1 MIKTDTLI
9 TTQDWIDAIGRLDA
23 LLAGAGVGMYVW
35 DRAEGTYHWS
45 EGVRKML
52 SVGPEEAPGFDVWQA
67 RLHPEDAPMVR
78 KALDGLLEEGKAYHQ
93 LFRVVQ
99 PGGGVRWLDDTVQ
112 VLAEDADGKPIRLA
126 GLIRDVTEWQSPLEA
141 ALADDDISLLL
152 QDKDLRYVWYHSQ
165 LARFADWPVG
175 SILGLTDLEVGFLPE
190 VAAEITA
197 KKRRVLQTRQPETFE
212 QWLDLYDGRRAYIQA
227 QYLPYTFG
235 NGDIGVLCKIRD
247 LTDTQQALSREA
259 ELRQELERQ
268 LRELEASQARF
279 DAALRGSNITLF
291 VQDEHLNYIW
301 EHNVLPDY
309 GLDGR
314 LVGTSDHDFPY
325 APDTMEP
332 YLKSKREV
340 IFEGKELRQAAWFP
354 FKLQGPRY
362 IETTFSPFV
371 LPNGRPGLIGK
382 VVDLTETKQAQDRE
396 AELRQQLERKLVEL
410 DSSHRLFAAGLA
422 KSPLTVFFQDEE
434 LTYGWAYNVPPTW
447 GINGQVAGY
456 NERDF
461 PLAPKTIEALV
472 ALKKKV
478 LETGE
483 QAEFKDWVRFDHG
496 ELAYCHGRYDRYQDD
511 NGTRGLIGRVVNL
524 TETKL
529 AEERAHRL
537 AQDLAETQ
545 ARLDAGLRGE
555 PFTIYIQDE
564 ELRYRWLY
572 NIHPNWEEGD
582 FLGKTDEESGLDDEI
597 ILKMTPAKRRVLAT
611 GAAEQ
616 VELWALGLNGEPTF
630 LRYRINPYT
639 FADGKPGVIVKVT
652 DLTADRLREQK
663 TEQLAQALS
672 EQVHELQAAD
682 LRLTTALDEEPLS
695 LWVQDASLRFLWAR
709 NFPTKIWPHD
719 IVGLRDADVQLPPDQ
734 LAQLAEIKRRV
745 METGQPFNGEG
756 WFTLH
761 AGNREY
767 FRLSFKPYPLPDGT
781 VGLVGKAY
789 ELTDLKQAQ
798 EKVESLNQEL
808 QRQLGA
814 LSQAHNAKLAEL
826 QDARAIQIS
835 LLPAEPPAVPG
846 LHIAAAMQT
855 SEEVGGD
862 YYDFLTLPDGRLVMA
877 LGDATGHGLR
887 AGFLVAIVKAYFQ
900 LLAQQVSP
908 AELLSLISDQLSALE
923 LKQMY
928 MALSVLQ
935 YDPAT
940 GQGSYVAAGMPP
952 LRIFRAGTEQVE
964 VLTVRSLYLG
974 TNLRNTLEPQPFSLA
989 PGDVLVAATDGLF
1002 ETRNPQGMALPTA
1015 VIDKAIAHCHQHHP
1029 AQLVQCLLQEQL
1041 RWQGQPQP
1049 ADDTTLVVLARA

>member
-1 MIKTDTLI
+1 MIKTDTLL
-9 TTQDWIDAIGRLDA
+9 TTQDWIEAIAKLDA
-23 LLAGAGVGMYVW
+23 LLAGAGVGLYVW
-35 DRAEGTYHWS
+35 DRVEGIYHWS
-45 EGVRKML
+45 EGIRQML
-52 SVGPEEAPGFDVWQA
+52 SVGAGEVPSFEIWHS
-67 RLHPEDAPMVR
+67 RLHPDDSSMVSI
-78 KALDGLLEEGKAYHQ
+78 ALDRLLEKGKAYHQ

-112 VLAEDADGKPIRLA
+112 VLLQDTDGKPLRIA
-126 GLIRDVTEWQSPLEA
+126 GLVRDVTEWQSPLQA

-152 QDKDLRYVWYHSQ
+152 QDKDLRYVWYHRP
-165 LARFADWPVG
+165 LARFADWPINN
-175 SILGLTDLEVGFLPE
+175 ILGLTDAQVGFSPA
-190 VAAEITA
+190 VAADIMA
-197 KKRRVLQTRQPETFE
+197 KKRRVLLTGQPETFE
-212 QWLDLYDGRRAYIQA
+212 QWMALHNGQHAYICA
-227 QYLPYTFG
+227 QYLPYTFS
-235 NGDIGVLCKIRD
+235 NGDTGILCKIRD
-247 LTDTQQALSREA
+247 LTEVQQARGREA

-268 LRELEASQARF
+268 VRELEASQARF
-279 DAALRGSNITLF
+279 DAALQGSNVTLF
-291 VQDEHLNYIW
+291 VQDEHLNYVW

-309 GLDGR
+309 GLNGR

-325 APDTMEP
+325 APDAMEP
-332 YLKSKREV
+332 YLKGKREV

-362 IETTFSPFV
+362 IETTFSPFT

-382 VVDLTETKQAQDRE
+382 VLDLTETKQAQERE
-396 AELRQQLERKLVEL
+396 VELRSQLERKLVEL

-422 KSPLTVFFQDEE
+422 QSPLTVFFQDEE

-461 PLAPKTIEALV
+461 PLPPETIEALV
-472 ALKKKV
+472 TLKKKV
-478 LETGE
+478 LATGE
-483 QAEFKDWVRFDHG
+483 PAEFKDWVHFDHG
-496 ELAYCHGRYDRYQDD
+496 EVAFCHARYDRYQDE

-529 AEERAHRL
+529 AEERAHGL

-545 ARLDAGLRGE
+545 ARLDAGLQGE

-572 NIHPNWEEGD
+572 NIHPGWQEGD
-582 FLGKTDEESGLDDEI
+582 FLGKTDEESGLDAEI
-597 ILKMTPAKRRVLAT
+597 LRQMDPAKRRVLAT

-616 VELWALGLNGEPTF
+616 VELWAQNLAGEPTF

-639 FADGKPGVIVKVT
+639 FADGKPGVIVKVS
-652 DLTADRLREQK
+652 DLTSDRLREQK
-663 TEQLAQALS
+663 TEQLAQALA

-709 NFPTKIWPHD
+709 NFPTKIWPHN
-719 IVGLRDADVQLPPDQ
+719 IVGLRDADLQLPPDQ
-734 LAQLAEIKRRV
+734 LAQLADIKRKV
-745 METGQPFNGEG
+745 IETGEPFNGES

-761 AGNREY
+761 GGNREY
-767 FRLSFKPYPLPDGT
+767 YRLSFKPYPLPDGT
-781 VGLVGKAY
+781 TGLVGKAY
-789 ELTDLKQAQ
+789 ELTDLKLAQ
-798 EKVESLNQEL
+798 EQVESLNKEL
-808 QRQLGA
+808 QRQLAA
-814 LSQAHNAKLAEL
+814 LGQAHNAKLAEL
-826 QDARAIQIS
+826 QDARAIQTS
-835 LLPAEPPAVPG
+835 LLPAQPPDLPG

-862 YYDFLTLPDGRLVMA
+862 YYDFLTLPDGKLVMA

-900 LLAQQVSP
+900 LLARQVTP
-908 AELLSLISDQLSALE
+908 AQLLELISDQLSALE

-928 MALSVLQ
+928 MGLSVLD

-952 LRIFRAGTEQVE
+952 LRIFRAATGQVE

-974 TNLRNTLEPQPFSLA
+974 TNLRNPLEPQPFSLL

-1002 ETRNPQGMALPTA
+1002 ETRNVQGKALPTSS
-1015 VIDKAIAHCHQHHP
+1015 IDKTIAQCSAHHP
-1029 AQLVQCLLQEQL
+1029 TQLVDCLLQEQVG
-1041 RWQGQPQP
+1041 WQGALQP
-1049 ADDTTLVVLARA
+1049 ADDTTLVVLARP